1 MTKLSMNSSK
11 EELLKRIDELE
22 KETLQEE
29 EPMVRL
35 LKSIQ
40 DGWKEHQKE
49 LPAFIEDIT
58 KIYVPETIKY
68 ARGQWVK
75 FRG

>member
-1 MTKLSMNSSK
+1 MTKLSANSSREALYNRVK
-11 EELLKRIDELE
+11 ELE
-22 KETLQEE
+22 KQAPQEE

>member
-22 KETLQEE
+22 KQTLQEE

-58 KIYVPETIKY
+58 KIYVPETVKY
-68 ARGQWVK
+68 ARRQWVK

>member
-1 MTKLSMNSSK
+1 
-11 EELLKRIDELE
+11 
-22 KETLQEE
+22 
-29 EPMVRL
+29 MVRL

>member
-22 KETLQEE
+22 KQTLQEE
-29 EPMVRL
+29 EPMVKL
-35 LKSIQ
+35 FKSIQ

>member
-22 KETLQEE
+22 KQTLQEE

-58 KIYVPETIKY
+58 KIHVPETIKY

>member
-22 KETLQEE
+22 KQTLQEE

-49 LPAFIEDIT
+49 LPAFIEYIT

-68 ARGQWVK
+68 APGQWVK
-75 FRG
+75 FSG

>member
-22 KETLQEE
+22 KQTLQEE
-29 EPMVRL
+29 EPMERL
-35 LKSIQ
+35 IKSIQ

-49 LPAFIEDIT
+49 LPVFIEDIT

>member
-22 KETLQEE
+22 KQTLQEE

-58 KIYVPETIKY
+58 KLYVPETIKY

>member
-22 KETLQEE
+22 KQTLQEE

>member
-22 KETLQEE
+22 KQTLQEE

-68 ARGQWVK
+68 ARRQWVK

>member
-22 KETLQEE
+22 KQTLQEE

-35 LKSIQ
+35 IKSIQ

>member
-1 MTKLSMNSSK
+1 MTTLSMNSSK

-22 KETLQEE
+22 KQTLQEE